1 MLFNSYFQRETP
13 KLTIM
18 SYNRGHSAVTVKMED
33 YKETN
38 LSHHLQIP
46 SPYLGVSR
54 TGVQLQRQDMLL

>member
-1 MLFNSYFQRETP
+1 
-13 KLTIM
+13 M
-18 SYNRGHSAVTVKMED
+18 SYNSGHSAVTVKMED